1 MSKTQIF
8 FFSEEDMCE
17 EDMNDHHPISILDAL
32 YCEEQSWEKVEEEEE
47 DGRHNED
54 ENLYSSFLPDMSEED
69 LQREDEKLLSL
80 SAKEEESKQQQS
92 YFSSDPYLCSARKE
106 AVEWMLKV
114 VGHYSFTAL
123 TVVLAVNYLDRFLA
137 SLHFQRD
144 KPWMAQLAAVACLS
158 LAAKVEETQVPLLL
172 DLQVR
177 HNPNLIPLELIL
189 NHYKIGCCH
198 CLYE

>member
-8 FFSEEDMCE
+8 FFTEEDMCE
-17 EDMNDHHPISILDAL
+17 EDMNDHHPSSILDAL
-32 YCEEQSWEKVEEEEE
+32 YCEEQSWVEVEEEEEEE
-47 DGRHNED
+47 DGGHNED
-54 ENLYSSFLPDMSEED
+54 ENLYSSFFPDMSEED

-114 VGHYSFTAL
+114 VGYYSFTAV

-144 KPWMAQLAAVACLS
+144 KPWMSQLAAVACLS

-177 HNPNLIPLELIL
+177 LNPSPIPSESIL
-189 NHYKIGCCH
+189 KH
-198 CLYE
+198 